1 MFGFE
6 ILFYMGKF
14 QRGRSGDRINSL
26 KVIKKEDKNSTSSN
40 ISLYLVL
47 RIKGGGGQDILV
59 QGMGISRLVNLK
71 NRNS

>member
-26 KVIKKEDKNSTSSN
+26 KVIKKEDKNSTDS
-40 ISLYLVL
+40 Y
-47 RIKGGGGQDILV
+47 
-59 QGMGISRLVNLK
+59 
-71 NRNS
+71 